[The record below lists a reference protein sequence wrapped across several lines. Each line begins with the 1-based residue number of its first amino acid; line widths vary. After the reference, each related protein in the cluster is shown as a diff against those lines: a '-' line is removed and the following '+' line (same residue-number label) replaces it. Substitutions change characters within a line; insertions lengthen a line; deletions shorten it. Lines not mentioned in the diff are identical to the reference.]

1 MATEQV
7 TVQLSQMENIPGE
20 AFQARG
26 ATQAHE
32 NPRTAS
38 KNVRRVDHIQ
48 NSADGSQWLPAR
60 LALIFGCSSSC
71 SCSSAF
77 VLMLECSW
85 PCSRAH
91 VRARLHLVV
100 LFEFCRVRA
109 CARVLVF
116 RRVGKEKYMY
126 SKHLFIVTHT
136 SKVIDM

>member
-100 LFEFCRVRA
+100 VCLC
-109 CARVLVF
+109 
-116 RRVGKEKYMY
+116 
-126 SKHLFIVTHT
+126 
-136 SKVIDM
+136 